1 MLVNL
6 VMRTGGGGP
15 RFVAEPAPIE
25 PVRRKK
31 VENAEPGMLME
42 HFHKDGWTVQDVRLG
57 NLYDAT
63 ATKNGRTLAGVQRY
77 GDGRC
82 CGHRYQNEVEWA
94 HPGDCVIG
102 TFSDVTFPPDRRGR
116 HVERNLQAVHFGP
129 VHGALAPRACDF
141 TPATGGRLDLAG
153 TPRLGVL
160 AYGHDSRE
168 QSVIDARSLLT
179 EYS

>member
-31 VENAEPGMLME
+31 VENAEPGVLME

-102 TFSDVTFPPDRRGR
+102 TFSDVTFPPIGEVDTSSGIFRPFTLDPYTVRW
-116 HVERNLQAVHFGP
+116 H
-129 VHGALAPRACDF
+129 RA
-141 TPATGGRLDLAG
+141 PATSRRLRAAG
-153 TPRLGVL
+153 ST
-160 AYGHDSRE
+160 
-168 QSVIDARSLLT
+168 
-179 EYS
+179 